1 MQFEKFLLSD
11 YLQTEEGKSINEFF
25 LDIKNIFLHDQERFF
40 DVVNS
45 WLTTPCSYDFFNVD
59 LHGGTAFVEENS
71 FYIHKNYF
79 AEFEEFC
86 CFEKDQ
92 EAPRKLQRYMPFHS
106 MLVYLACP
114 EYSFPYLFP
123 VNFYKLKQIFELF
136 EIPLPQIPGRLKYVE
151 RCNYYFEL
159 CRVLYDFRLQKGL
172 TPTELCVFLYGFAPR
187 FLENFL
193 VSDLPEANR
202 IYIVG
207 ATEGD
212 VRNLLMKPLP
222 DSIIQYWQ
230 GNEEM
235 LPGDIVLVYE
245 TTPFSRIGSV
255 WRAVSPGFDDP
266 FHYYPGKV
274 YLSHPIK
281 IPYLYFNALL
291 HDPVWGKKPLVK
303 AHMQGV
309 NGKPV
314 TCEEYEALKRMI
326 KQRDPRFD
334 LNKLPNP
341 PLYSQFYRE
350 DLQTEKDIEEMLLNP
365 LLEKLGYNIK
375 KEFVRQFPIRMGRG
389 IRYYPDYALHASGKN
404 GGEHADFIWEAKY
417 RIPTKKQL
425 MEDFGQAKSYAMRL
439 GTSGLGLVSME
450 GIRVISAEEHFNFE
464 KLKKYSWEELEDPE
478 IFAALKAF
486 LYRLAKPKR

>member
-1 MQFEKFLLSD
+1 M
-11 YLQTEEGKSINEFF
+11 
-25 LDIKNIFLHDQERFF
+25 
-40 DVVNS
+40 
-45 WLTTPCSYDFFNVD
+45 
-59 LHGGTAFVEENS
+59 
-71 FYIHKNYF
+71 
-79 AEFEEFC
+79 
-86 CFEKDQ
+86 
-92 EAPRKLQRYMPFHS
+92 
-106 MLVYLACP
+106 
-114 EYSFPYLFP
+114 
-123 VNFYKLKQIFELF
+123 NFYKLKEVFEKF
-136 EIPLPQIPGRLKYVE
+136 EIPLPQLPGHMKHFE
-151 RCNYYFEL
+151 RCIYYFEL
-159 CRVLYDFRLQKGL
+159 CRALYEFRQRYGL
-172 TPTELCVFLYGFAPR
+172 TPVELCVFLYGFAPR

-207 ATEGD
+207 ANEGD
-212 VRNLLMKPLP
+212 VEYYLSKPLA
-222 DSIIQYWQ
+222 DSEITAWQ

-281 IPYLYFNALL
+281 IPDLYFNALL

-326 KQRDPRFD
+326 KQRDPCFD

-375 KEFVRQFPIRMGRG
+375 KNLSGNFRSGWGAASVIIPIMRSMRPGKTAENMPISFGRPSIASRQKNSCLRISDRQNLMRCAWERTAWGLSAWRV
-389 IRYYPDYALHASGKN
+389 SGSLRRK
-404 GGEHADFIWEAKY
+404 I
-417 RIPTKKQL
+417 
-425 MEDFGQAKSYAMRL
+425 
-439 GTSGLGLVSME
+439 TSIL
-450 GIRVISAEEHFNFE
+450 RN
-464 KLKKYSWEELEDPE
+464 
-478 IFAALKAF
+478 
-486 LYRLAKPKR
+486 

>member
-71 FYIHKNYF
+71 FYIHKNNF

-136 EIPLPQIPGRLKYVE
+136 EIPMPPMPGRLKFLA

-159 CRVLYDFRLQKGL
+159 CHALYDFRLQKGL

-202 IYIVG
+202 IFIVG
-207 ATEGD
+207 ATEDD
-212 VRNLLMKPLP
+212 VRDYLLGPLA
-222 DSIIQYWQ
+222 DSEITAWQ

-291 HDPVWGKKPLVK
+291 HNPVWGKKPLVK

-389 IRYYPDYALHASGKN
+389 IRYYPDYALHASGEN

>member
-1 MQFEKFLLSD
+1 MQFKKFLLDD
-11 YLQTEEGKSINEFF
+11 YLQTDDGKKCYEFF
-25 LDIKNIFLHDQERFF
+25 QNIKDIFFHDQKRFF
-40 DVVNS
+40 DFVDS
-45 WLTTPCSYDFFNVD
+45 WLTSPVAQDFFWN
-59 LHGGTAFVEENS
+59 TEFTEEL
-71 FYIHKNYF
+71 YHYDPKNDF
-79 AEFEEFC
+79 SEFENFWHFNKNTES
-86 CFEKDQ
+86 
-92 EAPRKLQRYMPFHS
+92 PREQQSKVSVDSL
-106 MLVYLACP
+106 LVYFICP

-123 VNFYKLKQIFELF
+123 VNFYKLVQIFELF

-245 TTPFSRIGSV
+245 TTPFNRIGSV

-425 MEDFGQAKSYAMRL
+425 LEDFGQAKSYAMRL
-439 GTSGLGLVSME
+439 GTNGVGLVSME
-450 GIRVISAEEHFNFE
+450 GLWVVAAEDHFHFE

>member
-1 MQFEKFLLSD
+1 
-11 YLQTEEGKSINEFF
+11 
-25 LDIKNIFLHDQERFF
+25 
-40 DVVNS
+40 
-45 WLTTPCSYDFFNVD
+45 
-59 LHGGTAFVEENS
+59 
-71 FYIHKNYF
+71 
-79 AEFEEFC
+79 
-86 CFEKDQ
+86 
-92 EAPRKLQRYMPFHS
+92 
-106 MLVYLACP
+106 
-114 EYSFPYLFP
+114 
-123 VNFYKLKQIFELF
+123 
-136 EIPLPQIPGRLKYVE
+136 
-151 RCNYYFEL
+151 
-159 CRVLYDFRLQKGL
+159 
-172 TPTELCVFLYGFAPR
+172 
-187 FLENFL
+187 
-193 VSDLPEANR
+193 
-202 IYIVG
+202 
-207 ATEGD
+207 
-212 VRNLLMKPLP
+212 MKPLP

-235 LPGDIVLVYE
+235 LPGDIVLIYE

-439 GTSGLGLVSME
+439 GTNGVGLVSME
-450 GIRVISAEEHFNFE
+450 GIWVVAAEDHFNFE

>member
-1 MQFEKFLLSD
+1 MVDKPGCSRFFWNTEF
-11 YLQTEEGKSINEFF
+11 TEE
-25 LDIKNIFLHDQERFF
+25 LYHYDPKN
-40 DVVNS
+40 
-45 WLTTPCSYDFFNVD
+45 DF
-59 LHGGTAFVEENS
+59 S
-71 FYIHKNYF
+71 
-79 AEFEEFC
+79 EFENFWHFNKNTES
-86 CFEKDQ
+86 
-92 EAPRKLQRYMPFHS
+92 PREQQSKVSVDSL
-106 MLVYLACP
+106 LVYFICP

-123 VNFYKLKQIFELF
+123 VNFYKLVQIFELF

-235 LPGDIVLVYE
+235 LPGDIVLIYE

-334 LNKLPNP
+334 LNRLPNP
-341 PLYSQFYRE
+341 PPYSQFYRE
-350 DLQTEKDIEEMLLNP
+350 DLQTEKDIEEILLNP

-389 IRYYPDYALHASGKN
+389 IRYYPDYALHASGEN

>member
-1 MQFEKFLLSD
+1 MQFKKFLLDD
-11 YLQTEEGKSINEFF
+11 YLQTDDGKKCYEFF
-25 LDIKNIFLHDQERFF
+25 QNIKDIFFHDQKRFF
-40 DVVNS
+40 DFVDS
-45 WLTTPCSYDFFNVD
+45 WLTSPVAQDFFWN
-59 LHGGTAFVEENS
+59 TEFTEEL
-71 FYIHKNYF
+71 YHYDPKNDF
-79 AEFEEFC
+79 SEFENFWHFNKNTES
-86 CFEKDQ
+86 
-92 EAPRKLQRYMPFHS
+92 PREQQSKVSVDSL
-106 MLVYLACP
+106 LVYFICP

-123 VNFYKLKQIFELF
+123 VNFYKLVQIFELF

-235 LPGDIVLVYE
+235 LPGDIVLIYE
-245 TTPFSRIGSV
+245 TIPFSRIGSV

-425 MEDFGQAKSYAMRL
+425 MEDFR
-439 GTSGLGLVSME
+439 SGKILCDAPGNQRTRTRQHGGNPGYFS
-450 GIRVISAEEHFNFE
+450 RR
-464 KLKKYSWEELEDPE
+464 
-478 IFAALKAF
+478 AF
-486 LYRLAKPKR
+486 QF

>member
-1 MQFEKFLLSD
+1 MVDKPGCSRFFWNTEF
-11 YLQTEEGKSINEFF
+11 TEE
-25 LDIKNIFLHDQERFF
+25 LYHYDPKN
-40 DVVNS
+40 
-45 WLTTPCSYDFFNVD
+45 DF
-59 LHGGTAFVEENS
+59 S
-71 FYIHKNYF
+71 
-79 AEFEEFC
+79 EFENFWHFNKNTES
-86 CFEKDQ
+86 
-92 EAPRKLQRYMPFHS
+92 PREQQSKVSVDSL
-106 MLVYLACP
+106 LVYFICP

-123 VNFYKLKQIFELF
+123 VNFYKLVQIFELF

-235 LPGDIVLVYE
+235 LPGDIVLIYE

-334 LNKLPNP
+334 LNRLPNP

-389 IRYYPDYALHASGKN
+389 IRYYPDYALHASGEN

>member
-1 MQFEKFLLSD
+1 M
-11 YLQTEEGKSINEFF
+11 
-25 LDIKNIFLHDQERFF
+25 
-40 DVVNS
+40 
-45 WLTTPCSYDFFNVD
+45 
-59 LHGGTAFVEENS
+59 
-71 FYIHKNYF
+71 
-79 AEFEEFC
+79 
-86 CFEKDQ
+86 
-92 EAPRKLQRYMPFHS
+92 
-106 MLVYLACP
+106 
-114 EYSFPYLFP
+114 
-123 VNFYKLKQIFELF
+123 NFYKLVQIFELF

-151 RCNYYFEL
+151 RSNYYFEL

-281 IPYLYFNALL
+281 IPYLYFNALP

-425 MEDFGQAKSYAMRL
+425 LEDFGQAKSYAMRL
-439 GTSGLGLVSME
+439 GTNGVRLVSME
-450 GIRVISAEEHFNFE
+450 GIWVVAAEDHFNFE
-464 KLKKYSWEELEDPE
+464 KLKKYWL
-478 IFAALKAF
+478 FGNF
-486 LYRLAKPKR
+486 CG

>member
-1 MQFEKFLLSD
+1 MVDKPGCSRFFWNTEF
-11 YLQTEEGKSINEFF
+11 TEE
-25 LDIKNIFLHDQERFF
+25 LYHYDPKN
-40 DVVNS
+40 
-45 WLTTPCSYDFFNVD
+45 DF
-59 LHGGTAFVEENS
+59 S
-71 FYIHKNYF
+71 
-79 AEFEEFC
+79 EFENFWHFNKNTES
-86 CFEKDQ
+86 
-92 EAPRKLQRYMPFHS
+92 PREQQSKVSVDSL
-106 MLVYLACP
+106 LVYFICP

-123 VNFYKLKQIFELF
+123 VNFYKLVQIFELF

-235 LPGDIVLVYE
+235 LPGDIVLVCE

-255 WRAVSPGFDDP
+255 WRVVSPGFDDP

-291 HDPVWGKKPLVK
+291 HNPVWGKKPLVK

>member
-1 MQFEKFLLSD
+1 MVDKPGCSRFFWNTEF
-11 YLQTEEGKSINEFF
+11 TEE
-25 LDIKNIFLHDQERFF
+25 LYHYDPKN
-40 DVVNS
+40 
-45 WLTTPCSYDFFNVD
+45 DF
-59 LHGGTAFVEENS
+59 S
-71 FYIHKNYF
+71 
-79 AEFEEFC
+79 EFENFWHFNKNTES
-86 CFEKDQ
+86 
-92 EAPRKLQRYMPFHS
+92 PREQQSKVSVDSL
-106 MLVYLACP
+106 LVYFICP

-123 VNFYKLKQIFELF
+123 VNFYKLVQIFELF

>member
-1 MQFEKFLLSD
+1 MVDKPGCSRFFWNTEF
-11 YLQTEEGKSINEFF
+11 TEE
-25 LDIKNIFLHDQERFF
+25 LYHYDPKN
-40 DVVNS
+40 
-45 WLTTPCSYDFFNVD
+45 DF
-59 LHGGTAFVEENS
+59 S
-71 FYIHKNYF
+71 
-79 AEFEEFC
+79 EFENFWHFNKNTES
-86 CFEKDQ
+86 
-92 EAPRKLQRYMPFHS
+92 PREQQSKVSVDSL
-106 MLVYLACP
+106 LVYFICP

-123 VNFYKLKQIFELF
+123 VNFYKLVQIFELF

-334 LNKLPNP
+334 LNRLPNP
-341 PLYSQFYRE
+341 PPYSQFYRE

-365 LLEKLGYNIK
+365 LLEKLGYNII
-375 KEFVRQFPIRMGRG
+375 VPAI
-389 IRYYPDYALHASGKN
+389 N
-404 GGEHADFIWEAKY
+404 
-417 RIPTKKQL
+417 
-425 MEDFGQAKSYAMRL
+425 
-439 GTSGLGLVSME
+439 
-450 GIRVISAEEHFNFE
+450 
-464 KLKKYSWEELEDPE
+464 
-478 IFAALKAF
+478 
-486 LYRLAKPKR
+486 

>member
-1 MQFEKFLLSD
+1 MQFKKFLLDD
-11 YLQTEEGKSINEFF
+11 YLQTDDGKKCYEFF
-25 LDIKNIFLHDQERFF
+25 QNIKDIFCHDQKRFF
-40 DVVNS
+40 DFVDS
-45 WLTTPCSYDFFNVD
+45 WLTSPVAQDFFWN
-59 LHGGTAFVEENS
+59 TEFTEEL
-71 FYIHKNYF
+71 YHYDPKNDF
-79 AEFEEFC
+79 SEFENFWHFNKNTES
-86 CFEKDQ
+86 
-92 EAPRKLQRYMPFHS
+92 PREQQSKVSVDSL
-106 MLVYLACP
+106 LVYFICP

-123 VNFYKLKQIFELF
+123 VNFYKLVQIFELF

-212 VRNLLMKPLP
+212 VRNSLMKPLP

-235 LPGDIVLVYE
+235 FPGDIVLVYE

-255 WRAVSPGFDDP
+255 WRVVSPGFDDP

-425 MEDFGQAKSYAMRL
+425 LEDFGQVKSYAMRL
-439 GTSGLGLVSME
+439 GTNGVGLVSME
-450 GIRVISAEEHFNFE
+450 GIWVVAAEDHFNFE

-478 IFAALKAF
+478 IFAELKSF
-486 LYRLAKPKR
+486 LYKLAKPKR

>member
-1 MQFEKFLLSD
+1 MQFKKFLLDD
-11 YLQTEEGKSINEFF
+11 YLQTDDGKKCYEFF
-25 LDIKNIFLHDQERFF
+25 QNIKDIFFHGQKRFF
-40 DVVNS
+40 DFVDS
-45 WLTTPCSYDFFNVD
+45 WLTSPVAQDFFWN
-59 LHGGTAFVEENS
+59 TEFTEEL
-71 FYIHKNYF
+71 YHYDPKNDF
-79 AEFEEFC
+79 SEFENFWHFNKNTES
-86 CFEKDQ
+86 
-92 EAPRKLQRYMPFHS
+92 PREQQSKVSVDSL
-106 MLVYLACP
+106 LVYFICP

-123 VNFYKLKQIFELF
+123 VNFYKLVQIFELF

-245 TTPFSRIGSV
+245 TTPFSRIGCV

-266 FHYYPGKV
+266 FHYYLGKV

-425 MEDFGQAKSYAMRL
+425 LEDFGQAKSYAMRL
-439 GTSGLGLVSME
+439 GTNGVGLVSME
-450 GIRVISAEEHFNFE
+450 GIWVVAAEDHFNFE

>member
-1 MQFEKFLLSD
+1 MQFKKFLLDD
-11 YLQTEEGKSINEFF
+11 YLQTDDGKKCYEFF
-25 LDIKNIFLHDQERFF
+25 QNIKDIFFHDQKRFF
-40 DVVNS
+40 DFVDS
-45 WLTTPCSYDFFNVD
+45 WLTTPSSEYFLGLREGDSEKSIAKPQKFS
-59 LHGGTAFVEENS
+59 S
-71 FYIHKNYF
+71 FTDF
-79 AEFEEFC
+79 AEKKVWKKENI
-86 CFEKDQ
+86 Q
-92 EAPRKLQRYMPFHS
+92 EPRKFQKWVPYVSLFWYFCHT
-106 MLVYLACP
+106 
-114 EYSFPYLFP
+114 EYVFPYLFP
-123 VNFYKLKQIFELF
+123 MNFYKLKEVFEKF
-136 EIPLPQIPGRLKYVE
+136 EIPLPQLPGHMKHFE
-151 RCNYYFEL
+151 RCIYYFEL
-159 CRVLYDFRLQKGL
+159 CRALYEFRQRYGL
-172 TPTELCVFLYGFAPR
+172 TPVELCVFLYGFAPR

-207 ATEGD
+207 ANEGD
-212 VRNLLMKPLP
+212 VEYYLSKPLA
-222 DSIIQYWQ
+222 DSEITAWQ

-235 LPGDIVLVYE
+235 LPGDIVLIYE

-334 LNKLPNP
+334 LNRLPNP

-425 MEDFGQAKSYAMRL
+425 LEDFGKAKSYAMRL
-439 GTSGLGLVSME
+439 GPNGVGLVSME
-450 GIRVISAEEHFNFE
+450 GIWVVAAEDHFNFE

-478 IFAALKAF
+478 IFAVLKAF

>member
-1 MQFEKFLLSD
+1 MQFKKFLLDD
-11 YLQTEEGKSINEFF
+11 YLQTDDGKKCYEFF
-25 LDIKNIFLHDQERFF
+25 QNIKDIFFHDQKRFF
-40 DVVNS
+40 DFVDS
-45 WLTTPCSYDFFNVD
+45 WLTEPEAYNFFELEQFD
-59 LHGGTAFVEENS
+59 ENLKPEA
-71 FYIHKNYF
+71 YPHRDKKNF
-79 AEFEEFC
+79 AEFKEFC
-86 CFEKDQ
+86 YFEELED
-92 EAPRKLQRYMPFHS
+92 PRSFQSSVPFNS
-106 MLVYLACP
+106 LLIYFSFP

-123 VNFYKLKQIFELF
+123 VNFYKLVQIFELF

-389 IRYYPDYALHASGKN
+389 IRYYPDYALHASVKD

-439 GTSGLGLVSME
+439 GTNGVGLVSME
-450 GIRVISAEEHFNFE
+450 GIWVVAAEDHFNFE